1 MMSRG
6 FMTVLKMHLKQQM
19 LSKAFIWSTLLLP
32 VLMVAVGMIQ
42 NSLANLNGI
51 EPSHVII
58 ASEDAQLLEA
68 VQPLFAARDEVANGI
83 YTLEYANVGA
93 DELEAFVESK
103 RTLIMADSNNGLF
116 YVPASALDDKGIA
129 FYSTNVGNQVLR
141 QNVTRVFNETLNRLF
156 FADRVAQ
163 SDIDYAVK
171 PLAITGLRVSASGEE
186 TGSAGNYAVGFGLAI
201 LLMISMIGIVSP
213 FSAAVI
219 EEKTNRAVE
228 VLLTSVSPK
237 ELLAG
242 KIAAR
247 TITGTAQMLIWLLPL
262 ILVMTNPMTLMMLP
276 PGFSVDVSFGTLL
289 FFIANYVM
297 GVTIMLAI
305 WGGFSAMF
313 DSTQDAGNTMWPVM
327 MLMWVPFYAV
337 FALLRN
343 PANSVATILSITPF
357 TSLYVMPF
365 RMLLVDVPPWQPLL
379 ALGVNA
385 AILYG
390 AVVAGGKIYRISVLA
405 TGQQPTLKQF
415 MAWLRQPG

>member
-6 FMTVLKMHLKQQM
+6 LKSVLKMHIKQQM

-32 VLMVAVGMIQ
+32 VLMFVVVMIQ
-42 NSLANLNGI
+42 TALANLDSI
-51 EPSHVII
+51 EKSHVIV
-58 ASEDAQLLEA
+58 ASTDAQLLDA
-68 VQPLFAARDEVANGI
+68 LQPEFAEREEVASGT
-83 YTLEYANVGA
+83 YTLEYQQVNEA
-93 DELEAFVESK
+93 DLDEYVAVK
-103 RTLIMADSNNGLF
+103 RELIMADSNNGLF
-116 YVPASALDDKGIA
+116 YIPAAALTDKRIT

-141 QNVTRVFNETLNRLF
+141 QNITPVISETLNRLYF
-156 FADRVAQ
+156 SDRAIAQ
-163 SDIDYAVK
+163 ADIDYVVK
-171 PLAITGLRVSASGEE
+171 PLDVRGLRVSESGEQ
-186 TGSAGNYAVGFGLAI
+186 TGSAGNYIVGFGLAI

-213 FSAAVI
+213 FSAMVI

-242 KIAAR
+242 KIMAR
-247 TITGTAQMLIWLLPL
+247 TITGMAQMLIWLTPL
-262 ILVMTNPMTLMMLP
+262 FLLMLSPTMLLIP
-276 PGFSVDVSFGTLL
+276 DNLRPDVGIGTVL
-289 FFIANYVM
+289 FFVVNYVF

-313 DSTQDAGNTMWPVM
+313 DSTQDAANSMWPLM

-337 FALLRN
+337 FALLNN
-343 PANSVATILSITPF
+343 PANGVATILSIAPF

-365 RMLLVDVPPWQPLL
+365 RMALVEVPIWQPLL
-379 ALGVNA
+379 ALLINA

-405 TGQQPTLKQF
+405 TGQQPSMKQF
-415 MAWLRQPG
+415 MTWLRQPG